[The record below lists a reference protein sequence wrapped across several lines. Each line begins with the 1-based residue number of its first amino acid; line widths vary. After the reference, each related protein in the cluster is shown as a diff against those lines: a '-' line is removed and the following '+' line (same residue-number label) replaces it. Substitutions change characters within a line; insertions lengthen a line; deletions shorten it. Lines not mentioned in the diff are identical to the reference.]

1 MNYFKLIYHRARK
14 RWNQVIC
21 LSIAEQGGLTHQQRM
36 VIDHKYRDAYSKYQE
51 SKEILSCMGLERG
64 NA

>member
-36 VIDHKYRDAYSKYQE
+36 CMDSKYFNAYSKYQE
-51 SKEILSCMGLERG
+51 SKEILAQMGPSIG